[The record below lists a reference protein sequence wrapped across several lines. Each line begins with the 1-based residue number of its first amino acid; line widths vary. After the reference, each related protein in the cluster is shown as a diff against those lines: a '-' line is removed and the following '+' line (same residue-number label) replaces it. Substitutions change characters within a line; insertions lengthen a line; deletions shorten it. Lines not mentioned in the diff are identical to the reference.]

1 MKTRK
6 DLQPGDPCIIRHTGD
21 RSGIA
26 PTFHAC
32 TVKTVGRKWITVER
46 RPHDRYYI
54 ATGFHDSH
62 FTVRQQLFANDAEYE
77 ADRGDRDRREELR
90 KIIVR
95 ENLHFGI
102 GGLTTD
108 AAERIVAIIQDPAS
122 KLPT

>member
-6 DLQPGDPCIIRHTGD
+6 DLRPGDPCIIRHTNN

-32 TVKTVGRKWITVER
+32 TVKAVGRKWITVER
-46 RPHDRYYI
+46 RPHDRYSRE
-54 ATGFHDSH
+54 TGYADSH
-62 FTVRQQLFANDAEYE
+62 YSQQQQLFANDAEYE
-77 ADRGDRDRREELR
+77 ADRGDKDRREALR
-90 KIIVR
+90 EIIVR

-102 GGLTTD
+102 GRLTTD
-108 AAERIVAIIQDPAS
+108 ATERIVAILQDPAS